1 MRNMPA
7 NILSRSY
14 RGVRRTGLS
23 RKPKLVFIYLRGGV
37 FVCVQTKSIFVGY
50 NFFPYRCQIK
60 SEDTIKV
67 FSFNRVVFKSKYE
80 NFTRTR
86 SMDGN
91 IMCCSFCC
99 CFFFFFPFS
108 FAYFFLPLL
117 PYAQSH
123 RSTSESRR
131 LETSNIPPPKPLKQ
145 PSELLYLHKIHAP
158 HHQRHLLDFF
168 VLENV
173 VLLSDTAIK
182 KSFCKQKKITFMPCA
197 WELNLFSLSRNLST

>member
-1 MRNMPA
+1 MRNMLA

-99 CFFFFFPFS
+99 CFFFFSFFIRFFFS
-108 FAYFFLPLL
+108 TPSSICTIPSLHIRK
-117 PYAQSH
+117 Q
-123 RSTSESRR
+123 
-131 LETSNIPPPKPLKQ
+131 ETGNLKHTPPKPLKQ

-173 VLLSDTAIK
+173 VLLSDTARK